1 MIDLVVEGCLE
12 NIIVNSQLGNN
23 LIYFVFESETVV
35 FGTLQRYKYDKCDLN
50 SGNCTFLFN
59 FETIPQHNRLSQ
71 ASPSEFSPHAHPPL
85 RTRRPSTPC
94 WFNYIPTKIIGRL
107 LRLPIFRDDSFF
119 FPHTTIRNPR
129 FAFISLASNDQQEL
143 LDSSFRL
150 LSNVTTAKG
159 GAPQARN
166 CVRLEAAVLHVEE
179 VSNVVQRG
187 VQCVKTKIICCVC
200 FSSVVWL
207 FHFFL

>member
-1 MIDLVVEGCLE
+1 M
-12 NIIVNSQLGNN
+12 VNWGVNRTFCRVNQLQSTEQVSSIPPT
-23 LIYFVFESETVV
+23 LIYP
-35 FGTLQRYKYDKCDLN
+35 C
-50 SGNCTFLFN
+50 
-59 FETIPQHNRLSQ
+59 
-71 ASPSEFSPHAHPPL
+71 AHPATHHHVL
-85 RTRRPSTPC
+85 K
-94 WFNYIPTKIIGRL
+94 NYIPTHIIGRL
-107 LRLPIFRDDSFF
+107 LPIPGTIFF

-129 FAFISLASNDQQEL
+129 FAFFSLASNDQQEL

-187 VQCVKTKIICCVC
+187 VQCVKTKIICCCLFFRLLCLCGCSISSCENTFLVRTPKLLLSPLLP
-200 FSSVVWL
+200 FSIL
-207 FHFFL
+207 